1 MNIGLDIMGG
11 DNAPDSSID
20 GAILACKELSGNDR
34 VFLFGSKNVISKKL
48 KEKNQ
53 DCSQFEII
61 DAPDVIGMSD
71 QPIKAFTQKTQSSI
85 SIGFHYLKEGKID
98 AFASAGNSGAMVVGS
113 MYSVEMIQGV
123 LRPCTA
129 VVLPKD
135 NGGSTFLLDIGTNP
149 DPKPEVMYQFGILG
163 SLYAKY
169 VYKIENPRVG
179 LLNIG
184 AEAEKGNILTQ
195 ATYKLMKDS
204 KHFNFVGNVEG
215 RDILMDTA
223 DVIVSDGFTG
233 NVLLKQMESMYHVL
247 RKRNLYDEFVER
259 MNYENFGGTPILGVK
274 STVVVGHGI
283 SNDNAI
289 KNMILLT
296 KNVHEAK
303 LSRKIQ
309 DELQKHS

>member
-11 DNAPDSSID
+11 DNAPDSTID
-20 GAILACKELSGNDR
+20 GAILACKDLSGDDR
-34 VFLFGSKNVISKKL
+34 IFLFGDKDVISEKL
-48 KEKNQ
+48 QKRNK
-53 DCSQFEII
+53 DCSYFEIVH
-61 DAPDVIGMSD
+61 APDAIGMSD

-113 MYSVEMIQGV
+113 MYSVEMIQGIF
-123 LRPCTA
+123 RPCTA
-129 VVLPKD
+129 VVLPKE

-163 SLYAKY
+163 SFYAKY
-169 VYKIENPRVG
+169 VYNIENPRVG

-215 RDILMDTA
+215 RDILLDTA

-233 NVLLKQMESMYHVL
+233 NVLLKQMESMYHLL

-259 MNYENFGGTPILGVK
+259 MNYENFGGTPVLGIK

-296 KNVHEAK
+296 KNVHKAE
-303 LSRKIQ
+303 LSLKIQ

>member
-20 GAILACKELSGNDR
+20 GAILACKELSGDDR
-34 VFLFGSKNVISKKL
+34 IFLFGKKNVISEKL
-48 KEKNQ
+48 KERNQ
-53 DCSQFEII
+53 DCSHFEII

-98 AFASAGNSGAMVVGS
+98 AFSSAGNSGAMVVGS
-113 MYSVEMIQGV
+113 MYSVEMIKGV

-129 VVLPKD
+129 VVLPKE

-169 VYKIENPRVG
+169 VYNIENPRVG

-195 ATYKLMKDS
+195 ATFKLMKDS

-215 RDILMDTA
+215 RDILLDTA

-247 RKRNLYDEFVER
+247 LKRNLYDEFVER
-259 MNYENFGGTPILGVK
+259 MNYENFGGTPILG
-274 STVVVGHGI
+274 I
-283 SNDNAI
+283 
-289 KNMILLT
+289 
-296 KNVHEAK
+296 
-303 LSRKIQ
+303 
-309 DELQKHS
+309 

>member
-11 DNAPDSSID
+11 DNAPDSTID
-20 GAILACKELSGNDR
+20 GAILACKDLSGDDR
-34 VFLFGSKNVISKKL
+34 IFLFGDKDVISEKL
-48 KEKNQ
+48 HKRNK
-53 DCSQFEII
+53 DCSYFEIVH
-61 DAPDVIGMSD
+61 APDAIGMSD
-71 QPIKAFTQKTQSSI
+71 QPIKAFTQKPQSSI

-113 MYSVEMIQGV
+113 MYSVEMIQGIF
-123 LRPCTA
+123 RPCTA
-129 VVLPKD
+129 VVLPKE

-169 VYKIENPRVG
+169 VYNIENPRVG

-204 KHFNFVGNVEG
+204 KHFNFVGNAEG
-215 RDILMDTA
+215 RDILLDTA

-233 NVLLKQMESMYHVL
+233 NVLLKQMESMYHLL

-259 MNYENFGGTPILGVK
+259 MNYENFGGTPVLGIK

-296 KNVHEAK
+296 KNVHKAE
-303 LSRKIQ
+303 LSLKIQ

>member
-11 DNAPDSSID
+11 DFAPDATID
-20 GAILACKELSGNDR
+20 GVILALQSLPASDR
-34 VFLFGSKNVISKKL
+34 IFLFGDEEVIKSKL
-48 KEKNQ
+48 KERNFES
-53 DCSQFEII
+53 DQFII
-61 DAPDVIGMSD
+61 VHAPDMIGMSE
-71 QPIKAFTQKTQSSI
+71 QPIKAFKQKPHSSI
-85 SIGFHYLKEGKID
+85 SIGFHFLKEGKID

-113 MYSVEMIQGV
+113 MYSMEMIEGI

-129 VVLPKD
+129 VVLPKE

-163 SLYAKY
+163 SFYARY
-169 VYKIENPRVG
+169 VYNVENPRVG

-215 RDILMDTA
+215 RDILLDTA
-223 DVIVSDGFTG
+223 DVIVCDGFTG
-233 NVLLKQMESMYHVL
+233 NVVLKQLESMYHL
-247 RKRNLYDEFVER
+247 LKKRELYDDFVER
-259 MNYENFGGTPILGVK
+259 MNYENFGGTPILGIK
-274 STVVVGHGI
+274 STVMVGHGI

-303 LSRKIQ
+303 LSLKIQ
-309 DELQKHS
+309 GELQKHS